1 MLFPKNKKN
10 LIFPNSEKDTM
21 KAQGDTSLPGSLSLL
36 LQFTVL

>member
-10 LIFPNSEKDTM
+10 LIFPTSEKDTM
-21 KAQGDTSLPGSLSLL
+21 KEQGDNSLPGSLSPR